1 MKTANTRK
9 TLMSNAHCLQTEE
22 QRRADFDDLV
32 RRAVEGDRRAVG
44 AIAIAIS
51 PTLIEQARA
60 CLGEFD
66 QDVGE
71 VLQDFFLCLIER
83 RLLFTPAHGRAMPW
97 MCGVVQ
103 AIAQQRRRE
112 RERDWAMDD
121 G

>member
-9 TLMSNAHCLQTEE
+9 MPISHVHHTQTDE

-32 RRAVEGDRRAVG
+32 RRAAGGDRCAVA
-44 AIAIAIS
+44 AIAIAIG
-51 PTLIEQARA
+51 PTLLEQARA

-66 QDVGE
+66 QDAGE

-83 RLLFTPAHGRAMPW
+83 RLLFTPAHGRATPW